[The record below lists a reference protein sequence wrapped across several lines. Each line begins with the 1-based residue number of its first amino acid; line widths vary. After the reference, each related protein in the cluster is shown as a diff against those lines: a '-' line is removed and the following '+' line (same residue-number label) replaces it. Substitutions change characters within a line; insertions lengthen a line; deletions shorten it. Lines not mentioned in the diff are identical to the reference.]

1 MQQFCITVLLPSFS
15 HLYITMFISALC
27 PSQGIPS
34 ITPLNTDPLPQLWI
48 LETCYLNRLF
58 PAPRERQALYKD
70 RKNQNWPC
78 ETSHKEQNRLFVR
91 DSALCVFCSVLK
103 CVLQTRGSK
112 RGWFPPMVLLFLSHD
127 YERKCTKTGNLGGNV
142 MELIFLIQYVLPG
155 PSFYLLSLCV
165 LPFLKV
171 LKEDDFQLWLN
182 AACVSCLT

>member
-1 MQQFCITVLLPSFS
+1 MQQCCITVLLPTFS

-27 PSQGIPS
+27 PSQGFPS

-48 LETCYLNRLF
+48 LKTCYLNRLF

-103 CVLQTRGSK
+103 CGSK
-112 RGWFPPMVLLFLSHD
+112 RGWFSSHGLVVSD
-127 YERKCTKTGNLGGNV
+127 YGRKCTKTGHLGGNV
-142 MELIFLIQYVLPG
+142 MGLI
-155 PSFYLLSLCV
+155 S
-165 LPFLKV
+165 
-171 LKEDDFQLWLN
+171 
-182 AACVSCLT
+182 